1 MHGYDFV
8 NSWGEGI
15 IIVNAVY
22 VPMTFAAV
30 LGIILFTMFLT
41 EKKKKYRKLKRTRK
55 IFQLIV
61 Q

>member
-1 MHGYDFV
+1 MDMTLLTPG
-8 NSWGEGI
+8 GEGI